1 LPVYT
6 IFAVRRMF
14 GGSWT
19 RTLVKASALFVVY
32 MVLLAI
38 TVAGVFVYAVLQM

>member
-1 LPVYT
+1 M
-6 IFAVRRMF
+6 RRVF

-32 MVLLAI
+32 MVVLLIAL
-38 TVAGVFVYAVLQM
+38 TGVFVYAVLQL